1 MTKRYTLDDFARLFD
16 HTNLQPDATDA
27 DMRKLCDEAL
37 ENHFCMVAINSGQ
50 SARCHAM
57 LEGTDIHVGA
67 AIGFPL
73 GQTSIACKTF
83 ETKDALA
90 AGADEIDYVVN
101 LTEVKEGNW
110 AYVTEEM
117 RSIVDACREETDRR
131 SVLVPSKVIFEN
143 CLLTHD
149 EKLKLCEIAREVEP
163 TFVKTSTGFSTGG
176 ATVDDVRLMRENVG
190 PNVKVKAAGKIR
202 DAETMLAMVAA
213 GAERIGARASVAIM
227 DELRQRFAAEG
238 LDYLEI

>member
-1 MTKRYTLDDFARLFD
+1 
-16 HTNLQPDATDA
+16 
-27 DMRKLCDEAL
+27 
-37 ENHFCMVAINSGQ
+37 MVAINSGQ

-73 GQTSIACKTF
+73 DQTSIACKTF

-90 AGADEIDYVVN
+90 AGANEIDYVVN

-110 AYVTEEM
+110 TYVTEEM

-131 SVLVPSKVIFEN
+131 SVLVPSKVIFES
-143 CLLTHD
+143 CLLTRD

-163 TFVKTSTGFSTGG
+163 TWHITARCAAPPGSARLGHDTVANRDCLTGRWTSLQTILPRS
-176 ATVDDVRLMRENVG
+176 L
-190 PNVKVKAAGKIR
+190 
-202 DAETMLAMVAA
+202 
-213 GAERIGARASVAIM
+213 RASAPVILKLKSPRM
-227 DELRQRFAAEG
+227 
-238 LDYLEI
+238 

>member
-16 HTNLQPDATDA
+16 HTYLQPDATDA

-110 AYVTEEM
+110 TYVTEEM
-117 RSIVDACREETDRR
+117 RSIVDACREETGRR

-143 CLLTHD
+143 CLLTRD

-163 TFVKTSTGFSTGG
+163 TWHITARCAARPAALVL
-176 ATVDDVRLMRENVG
+176 AT
-190 PNVKVKAAGKIR
+190 I
-202 DAETMLAMVAA
+202 
-213 GAERIGARASVAIM
+213 
-227 DELRQRFAAEG
+227 Q
-238 LDYLEI
+238 